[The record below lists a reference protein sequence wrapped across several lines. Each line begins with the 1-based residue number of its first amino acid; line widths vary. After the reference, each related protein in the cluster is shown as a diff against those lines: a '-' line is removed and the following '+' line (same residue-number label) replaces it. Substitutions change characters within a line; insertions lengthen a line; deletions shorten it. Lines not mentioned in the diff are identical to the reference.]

1 MYVETVFCENMGPIE
16 KAVIKAGFTPERNPK
31 PIVLVGKNGSGKS
44 IMLSNVVDALHELGD
59 QAFNDVTKKE
69 GAGHKYFK
77 MTSGNHIRLGA
88 EGLVGYVKFTC
99 VGKSNILEYLYLS
112 GTTKTNNAKE
122 SFKAVGLPL
131 PLIQLNTD
139 TDKKVTE
146 NVNAIKSEYN
156 SSVLAYFPAYRY
168 AIPEWMVGDYV
179 SQRVNDPYRRK
190 YNGELKRP
198 IIVDNARLDTPSWI
212 EDVVIDSRSDLIFS
226 GEAIILDANVKHK
239 RLLKISKE
247 NVEKALSSILEQEI
261 TLRLGYRSE
270 HENRLAICKRGRA
283 GELITPSFDAL
294 STGQAIL
301 ADLFITILRYA
312 DSIDINKSIKIEDIE
327 GIVIV
332 DEIDAHLHPDLQYR
346 ILPKVMKLFPKV
358 QFIVTAHAPL
368 FVLGMEKEYGEDGF
382 DVYEMPECN
391 RISAEN
397 YREFQKAFDWLQE
410 SKTAQERQRKLT
422 EEAINS
428 VRSQLTPSG
437 NDEILVITEGCT
449 DWKHMEHALSK
460 LAADYPELCS
470 KVRFWHYH
478 PEGKGNGEP
487 EFDMG
492 DAQLVEMC
500 KQFAK
505 IRQPQ
510 RIVFISDADNPKV
523 TKDLVKDG
531 ALYKAWRNNVYSFQI
546 PNSEMRPN
554 FSEVCIEH
562 YYTDEELK
570 TEIEIAGV
578 KRRLFLLNEFDVLRG
593 KTVDGEYFYENFRGN
608 KKRAGATIIEG
619 DAGNRVLKAQGNT
632 DDSTNFAL
640 SKNVFASE
648 MLAGNQAL
656 ANVSVEAFRK
666 IFDVLK
672 QIASEPVVTAPVA
685 NTPSRSVR
693 PTPNA

>member
-16 KAVIKAGFTPERNPK
+16 NAVIKAGFTPDGNPK

-44 IMLSNVVDALHELGD
+44 IMLSNIVDALHELGD
-59 QAFNDVTKKE
+59 QAFKDITKKD
-69 GAGHKYFK
+69 GLGHKYFK
-77 MTSGNHIRLGA
+77 IASGNQIRLGTNS
-88 EGLVGYVKFTC
+88 LVGYVKFTDD
-99 VGKSNILEYLYLS
+99 KNDHLEYLYLR
-112 GTTKTNNAKE
+112 GDAKKDKGHRAFANAGLSNAQIQIAE
-122 SFKAVGLPL
+122 ENDKAVT
-131 PLIQLNTD
+131 QD
-139 TDKKVTE
+139 EKR
-146 NVNAIKSEYN
+146 IKQAFN
-156 SSVLAYFPAYRY
+156 KTVIAFFPSYRY
-168 AIPEWMVGDYV
+168 AIPEWMGEDYV
-179 SQRVNDPYRRK
+179 SKRVSDPYRRMF
-190 YNGELKRP
+190 NGFLNRP

-212 EDVVIDSRSDLIFS
+212 EDVVIDSRSDLVFAGPKIFIDS
-226 GEAIILDANVKHK
+226 NIGDT
-239 RLLKISKE
+239 RLLRIAKSNIE
-247 NVEKALSSILEQEI
+247 QVLSAILEQDI
-261 TLRLGYRSE
+261 VLRLGYRSE
-270 HENRLAICKRGRA
+270 RERRLAICRKGPNK
-283 GELITPSFDAL
+283 ELVSPSFDAL

-312 DSIDINKSIKIEDIE
+312 DSIDINKSIKIADIE
-327 GIVIV
+327 GLVIV
-332 DEIDAHLHPDLQYR
+332 DEVDAHLHTDLQYR
-346 ILPKVMKLFPKV
+346 VLPKVMKLFPKL

-368 FVLGMEKEYGEDGF
+368 FVLGMEKEYGDTGF
-382 DVYEMPECN
+382 DVYEMPGCN

-410 SKTAQERQRKLT
+410 SKTAQEQKRKIT
-422 EEAINS
+422 EEAIIS
-428 VRSQLTPSG
+428 VRSQLTPSA
-437 NDEILVITEGCT
+437 NDEILVVTEGCT

-460 LAADYPELCS
+460 LSADYPGLCG

-478 PEGKGNGEP
+478 PKGKGNGEP

-505 IRQPQ
+505 IRQPH
-510 RIVFISDADNPKV
+510 RMVFISDADNTKV
-523 TKDLVKDG
+523 TKELVKDG
-531 ALYKAWRNNVYSFQI
+531 ASYKAWGNNVYSFQI
-546 PNSEMRPN
+546 PDSELRPN

-593 KTVDGEYFYENFRGN
+593 KTLDGEYFYENFRGN
-608 KKRAGATIIEG
+608 KKRGGPTIIEG
-619 DAGNRVLKAQGNT
+619 DVGNRVLKAQGNP
-632 DDSTNFAL
+632 DDVTNFAL

-685 NTPSRSVR
+685 TTPTCSIR
-693 PTPNA
+693 PAHSA